1 MYFLPCV
8 GVIDKLSTIP
18 PTCVISLLEMPM
30 FTDFE
35 RFQRFIIAI
44 ALIVLALDLFYWRP

>member
-1 MYFLPCV
+1 
-8 GVIDKLSTIP
+8 
-18 PTCVISLLEMPM
+18 M

-35 RFQRFIIAI
+35 RFQRFVIAV